1 MFILAKNIE
10 AVPVQTVTKHSHYM
24 IWNICSNMMIEPKE
38 QVNTSTMDAVAPLM
52 SGMHSKHPRHYKQIK
67 DY

>member
-24 IWNICSNMMIEPKE
+24 I
-38 QVNTSTMDAVAPLM
+38 
-52 SGMHSKHPRHYKQIK
+52 
-67 DY
+67 